1 MVLVLHGATLIDGS
15 GAPPRTNSAVVLE
28 GEHIV
33 AVTDGEHRLA
43 EGDQMLDLTGLTVL
57 PGLIDAHTHL
67 GLIGTDSTM
76 SAAEVAAQVF
86 RNCELALEAGF
97 TTVRELGG
105 LDGGVAGIIARG
117 LVRGPRIFPS
127 GPALAQEGGHG
138 SFMPRYTDCPCG
150 YGGPAIPG
158 LAQLAQ
164 VCNGPDEVRLA
175 ARRAFRRGAT
185 QLKVFVSGGM
195 LPLTDTL
202 DDTQFMVEELRAI
215 VAEAQARNSY
225 VTAHAHNTR
234 SIRNGLAA
242 GVSCFEHGSF
252 LDEET
257 ATLMAQAQAA
267 LVPTFATTQVMLT
280 EWQKWGL
287 PEAVLPRLAEVG
299 ERLPEAV
306 KLAHTK
312 GIPIGSGADL
322 LGPEQNRHGLE
333 LVLKARLLGPMEAI
347 VSATATNARIM
358 RVDDRLGMVV
368 PGKLADLIAVT
379 GDPLAEPELFDDPA
393 RVVLV
398 VQGGRIVKGRR
409 PNYEKQGLKERGEQ

>member
-1 MVLVLHGATLIDGS
+1 MV
-15 GAPPRTNSAVVLE
+15 
-28 GEHIV
+28 
-33 AVTDGEHRLA
+33 
-43 EGDQMLDLTGLTVL
+43 
-57 PGLIDAHTHL
+57 
-67 GLIGTDSTM
+67 GTDTTI
-76 SAAEVAAQVF
+76 SAAEVAARVF

-105 LDGGVAGIIARG
+105 LDGGVVGIIERG
-117 LVRGPRIFPS
+117 LVRGPRVFPS
-127 GPALAQEGGHG
+127 GPALAQDGGHG
-138 SFMPRYTDCPCG
+138 SFMPSYTDCPCH

-185 QLKVFVSGGM
+185 QLKVFVSGGVVS
-195 LPLTDTL
+195 LTDNL
-202 DDTQFMVEELRAI
+202 DDTQFVVEELRAI
-215 VAEAQARNSY
+215 VAEAQARNTY

-242 GVSCFEHGSF
+242 GVSCFEHGTF

-257 ATLMAQAQAA
+257 ATLMAQTGAA
-267 LVPTFATTQVMLT
+267 LVPTFAVTQVMLT
-280 EWQKWGL
+280 EWRKWGL
-287 PEAVLPRLAEVG
+287 SEAVLPRLAGVG
-299 ERLPEAV
+299 ERMAEAA
-306 KLAHTK
+306 KLAHAK
-312 GIPIGSGADL
+312 GIPVGSGADL

-333 LVLKARLLGPMEAI
+333 LVLKARILGPMEAI

-358 RVDDRLGMVV
+358 RVDDRLGTVV

-393 RVVLV
+393 RVALV
-398 VQGGRIVKGRR
+398 VQGGRIVKDRR
-409 PNYEKQGLKERGEQ
+409 PS